1 MPAPRS
7 YAGLF
12 TLGAAFVPFILPE
25 HVVVVPLCLVGFFW
39 DPAWGLAT
47 RLNRLMFRFVLG
59 VQPWY
64 RAHIDVH
71 LPASVEAHRE
81 GCLVVANHRSHL
93 DAFLLFREITHLRL
107 VAKHLLYFVPF
118 YGHLMPLLKMIRV
131 RQNDSA
137 SYLRAMENV
146 RLALSRGH
154 RVAVFPEM
162 TRCAPGELGTRP
174 FPRAPFHAA
183 REANVPILPIAF
195 WGTDEI
201 WAKGSQKIGAGIA
214 RMRSLPPVN
223 PRDFPDSL
231 SLAEHVRAEINRA
244 VLALREEAAR

>member
-1 MPAPRS
+1 MLRSMPRS

-25 HVVVVPLCLVGFFW
+25 HLVVVPLCLVGFFW
-39 DPAWGLAT
+39 EPAWGFAT
-47 RLNRLMFRFVLG
+47 RLNRRMFRIVLG

-64 RAHIDVH
+64 GARTLVN
-71 LPASVEAHRE
+71 LPPSVASHEQ
-81 GCLVVANHRSHL
+81 GCLV
-93 DAFLLFREITHLRL
+93 

-131 RQNDSA
+131 RQNDPA
-137 SYLRAMENV
+137 SYLHAMEKV
-146 RLALSRGH
+146 RRGFARGH

-162 TRCAPGELGTRP
+162 TRCAPGDLATRP

-183 REANVPILPIAF
+183 REAGVPVLPIAF

-201 WAKGSQKIGAGIA
+201 WAKGSQRIGAGVA
-214 RMRSLPPVN
+214 RMRSLPAVN

-231 SLAEHVRAEINRA
+231 ALADHVRALIDRA
-244 VLALREEAAR
+244 VLELRAEARQ

>member
-1 MPAPRS
+1 MPRS

-25 HVVVVPLCLVGFFW
+25 HLVVVPLCLVGFFW
-39 DPAWGLAT
+39 EPAWGLAT
-47 RLNRLMFRFVLG
+47 RLNRRMFRIVLG

-64 RAHIDVH
+64 SARISVS
-71 LPASVEAHRE
+71 LPPSVASHQE

-107 VAKHLLYFVPF
+107 VAKHLLYYVPF

-131 RQNDSA
+131 RQSDSA
-137 SYLRAMENV
+137 SYLRAMEKV
-146 RLALSRGH
+146 RVGLTRGH

-162 TRCAPGELGTRP
+162 TRCEPGELGTRP

-183 REANVPILPIAF
+183 REAGVPVLPIAF

-231 SLAEHVRAEINRA
+231 ALAEHVRDLIDRA
-244 VLALREEAAR
+244 VLELRAEAAT